1 MSKFR
6 LILGL
11 VALLILITGCDVF
24 KTEKDVLL
32 LNSVTNLQHQIEK
45 DEWDKALSNIN
56 KFENLYEER
65 KWKLQ
70 LLGELEDYKEVELEI
85 AALKESVK
93 EQEKLDAKIGLAQI
107 KHRLHVIYNL

>member
-11 VALLILITGCDVF
+11 IVMLISITGCDIF
-24 KTEKDVLL
+24 KTEKDDLL
-32 LNSVTNLQHQIEK
+32 FHSVTELQHQIEK
-45 DEWDKALSNIN
+45 EEWDKALSNIN

-70 LLGELEDYKEVELEI
+70 LLGELEDYKEIELEI
-85 AALKESVK
+85 VALKESVK
-93 EQEKLDAKIGLAQI
+93 EQEKLDAKIGLGQI
-107 KHRLHVIYNL
+107 KHRLDVIYNL